1 MVSHATEPPCCRS
14 HSDQVAASEVFPNP
28 AGALITARRLAE
40 SPEATA
46 RRRGRSIRPR
56 HRGETTMVTRKGTC
70 FPPRN
75 GPLPDAPFEG
85 GECSAIKDIALGP
98 ALRPLLGGI
107 GVGRH
112 CTISEMTEKGG
123 LSPFGPSVIPP

>member
-14 HSDQVAASEVFPNP
+14 HSDQLTASEVFPNP

-56 HRGETTMVTRKGTC
+56 HRGETTLVTRKGTC

-75 GPLPDAPFEG
+75 GPVPVAPSEAV
-85 GECSAIKDIALGP
+85 ECGAIKDIWCGP
-98 ALRPLLGGI
+98 CSSTPLLGGI
-107 GVGRH
+107 GVGSTLYDLRDDGKKAGH
-112 CTISEMTEKGG
+112 
-123 LSPFGPSVIPP
+123 PPLTDP

>member
-14 HSDQVAASEVFPNP
+14 HSDQLTASEVFPNP

-56 HRGETTMVTRKGTC
+56 HRGETTLVTRKGTC
-70 FPPRN
+70 FPPRL
-75 GPLPDAPFEG
+75 GPVPAASFAG
-85 GECSAIKDIALGP
+85 VKRCSIKDIPLGP
-98 ALRPLLGGI
+98 ALRPLVGK
-107 GVGRH
+107 GRH
-112 CTISEMTEKGG
+112 RT
-123 LSPFGPSVIPP
+123 LSRYPPLALL